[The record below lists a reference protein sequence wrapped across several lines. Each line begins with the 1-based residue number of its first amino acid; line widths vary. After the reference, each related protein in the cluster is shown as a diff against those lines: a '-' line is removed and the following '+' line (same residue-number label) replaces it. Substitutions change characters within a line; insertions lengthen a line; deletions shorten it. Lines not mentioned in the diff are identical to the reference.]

1 MLNSLNIPLTPG
13 DIIFAAIAA
22 LCLTLIIRNFVR
34 MHRILSK
41 AMGSAAPGKEDLKMV
56 LERCYAI
63 FPLERFSFH
72 GQTFR
77 RGMKIKITTLQNK
90 IFEGE
95 LIGFNTKNMVCIMTS
110 RLIVAHELQN
120 IREIVLLE
128 DN

>member
-1 MLNSLNIPLTPG
+1 MLSNLNIPLSG
-13 DIIFAAIAA
+13 SDIFYAAVAA

-34 MHRILSK
+34 MHRIMSK
-41 AMGSAAPGKEDLKMV
+41 AVRSAAPNKNDLKMI
-56 LERCYAI
+56 LDRCYTI
-63 FPLERFSFH
+63 FPLEMFSFH

-95 LIGFNTKNMVCIMTS
+95 LIGFNTKNMICIMTS
-110 RLIVAHELQN
+110 KLIVAHELQN

>member
-1 MLNSLNIPLTPG
+1 MLNELNIPLNAS
-13 DIIFAAIAA
+13 DILYAAIAA
-22 LCLTLIIRNFVR
+22 FCLTLIIRNFVR
-34 MHRILSK
+34 IHRIMK
-41 AMGSAAPGKEDLKMV
+41 QAVRTVAPDKDDLKAV
-56 LERCYAI
+56 LDRCYTV
-63 FPLERFSFH
+63 FPLEMFSFH
-72 GQTFR
+72 GQTYR

-128 DN
+128 EN